1 MLSILA
7 QFAVDVGPTAAAATT
22 LAATLGGGG
31 IGVAVVTW
39 LMRRDD
45 RRESKQ
51 EEIQTASNAAREA
64 ERVAFLAALDR
75 QTERCSVELGKI
87 TDAFV
92 RDRELDRENRREI
105 SQRIS
110 TAVADLAR
118 VTPPSIRQP
127 AESEG
132 A

>member
-1 MLSILA
+1 MLAILA
-7 QFAVDVGPTAAAATT
+7 QTVTDIGPGAAAATT
-22 LAATLGGGG
+22 LAATVGGGG

-45 RRESKQ
+45 RREEKQ
-51 EEIQTASNAAREA
+51 EQIQTASNIAREA

-75 QTERCSVELGKI
+75 QTERCSTELGKI

-105 SQRIS
+105 SKRVS
-110 TAVADLAR
+110 AAVADLTRVGPLVAR
-118 VTPPSIRQP
+118 PP
-127 AESEG
+127 ASEG